1 MHRYLLGGVGVGS
14 VLLFL
19 VCVLGVLVVVV
30 VPTPEFAV
38 FDGVFS
44 SVDPVMFVVDFA
56 GPGWCFASFVDA
68 VFVSGDD
75 CSAHGDGESG
85 ALRANIE
92 WLRAWISDDSGD
104 SCIAAHLSGCFA
116 GDVLPVLKPTWPVC
130 APFECGQVDD
140 HRNVGL

>member
-44 SVDPVMFVVDFA
+44 SVYSVVFVMDFA
-56 GPGWCFASFVDA
+56 GPGWCFASFVDT

-75 CSAHGDGESG
+75 CSAHCDGESG
-85 ALRANIE
+85 TLCANVE
-92 WLRAWISDDSGD
+92 WL
-104 SCIAAHLSGCFA
+104 
-116 GDVLPVLKPTWPVC
+116 
-130 APFECGQVDD
+130 
-140 HRNVGL
+140 